1 MIVSI
6 RKNSYHDK
14 IEIMNRIILS
24 KLDFSRIHKCIQD
37 ARLMNT
43 IGVNEAENLLN
54 ELHSAKVVEPNEIP
68 EDVATM
74 NSIVKISFMNTNKTL
89 QFTIVYPDQADIK
102 ENKISIFSPVA
113 TALIGYRVSDEIEWI
128 VPSGLT
134 KLRIDEIIYQPEAA
148 GDFDL

>member
-1 MIVSI
+1 M
-6 RKNSYHDK
+6 K
-14 IEIMNRIILS
+14 RIILS
-24 KLDFSRIHKCIQD
+24 KLDFSRIHKCIHD